1 MKVEKM
7 LDKKIIRI
15 NEIKGKRMRNMIEI
29 GRILKDELKV
39 ESNLVDKNL
48 KRKLRSRM
56 LLKREKRW
64 DDDGYGLR
72 KLKKNGGMEKE
83 MSMGIGEENEDERVK
98 RKFLER
104 KKDVLE
110 DIGGIGLDNDGE
122 IWKKEKDGDLRKW
135 IRIDWIVEIVSKE
148 ENKEGEDKKGRKKL
162 KIEVDRKLGEKRIV
176 NEKEDDDIGELK
188 KIIDEVVIKK

>member
-188 KIIDEVVIKK
+188 RIIDEVVIKK